1 MWASDNNEDYPP
13 DLQSLVDAHLIDPE
27 VLRSPLG
34 PVHGAPHDYAY
45 RVGARNTIDAAEIVV
60 FDMAAMQSGHPRI
73 ATGFA
78 DGHVDSLTPEE
89 LTARLNDP
97 KNIAFRDQL
106 QGSH

>member
-1 MWASDNNEDYPP
+1 
-13 DLQSLVDAHLIDPE
+13 
-27 VLRSPLG
+27 
-34 PVHGAPHDYAY
+34 
-45 RVGARNTIDAAEIVV
+45 
-60 FDMAAMQSGHPRI
+60 MAAMQSGHPRI